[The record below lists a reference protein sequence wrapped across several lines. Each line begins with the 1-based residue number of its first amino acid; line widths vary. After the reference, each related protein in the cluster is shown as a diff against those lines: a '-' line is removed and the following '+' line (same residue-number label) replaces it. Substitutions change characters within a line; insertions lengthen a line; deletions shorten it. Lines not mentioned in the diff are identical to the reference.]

1 MEQDFA
7 FVKGQAIVVSQ
18 LTNFLSSC
26 NTWLMNFRF
35 FFFFWAPIVA
45 GRLVLSN
52 CGYQSIY
59 FITFNL

>member
-7 FVKGQAIVVSQ
+7 FVKGQATVVSQ

-35 FFFFWAPIVA
+35 FFFWGTYCRWPASFV
-45 GRLVLSN
+45 
-52 CGYQSIY
+52 
-59 FITFNL
+59 